1 MGIEDGADA
10 GTADEGLN
18 MAMYALVILIAV
30 FFITS
35 VVGVVTGSN
44 SLIAVPVMFQF
55 GVDPRVAIATNMFA
69 LVFMSVG
76 GSIPFLRKGSIDI
89 LKTAPLIGVTI
100 VGSAIGA
107 MIVGIVSGPGLKL
120 IVSVSMIFVAL
131 FTLLQPKAGLEE
143 RAEKGSYTLPLVF
156 GLTFVLGIYGGLFSG
171 GYVTM
176 LTAVYV
182 GIYGMRYGE
191 AVASTKLINVFSSA
205 IATGIFMWQ
214 GLVDYK
220 LGLILGAAM
229 FAGAFVGAHYVTKL
243 NDLWLRRIFLSTVFL
258 LAIKT
263 LYDFLQY

>member
-1 MGIEDGADA
+1 
-10 GTADEGLN
+10 
-18 MAMYALVILIAV
+18 MATYALVILIAV

-35 VVGVVTGSN
+35 VIGVVTGSN

-55 GVDPRVAIATNMFA
+55 GVDPRIAVATNMFA

-76 GSIPFLRKGSIDI
+76 GTIPFIKKRSINVKKI
-89 LKTAPLIGVTI
+89 APFIGITV
-100 VGSAIGA
+100 VSSAIGA
-107 MIVGIVSGPGLKL
+107 IIVGLVSGGGLKL

-131 FTLLQPKAGLEE
+131 FTLLRSKAGIENKADPG
-143 RAEKGSYTLPLVF
+143 RYTMPLVYA
-156 GLTFVLGIYGGLFSG
+156 LTFALGIYGGLFSG

-176 LTAVYV
+176 LTAIYV

-214 GLVDYK
+214 GLVDYE
-220 LGLILGAAM
+220 LGLMLGAAM
-229 FAGAFVGAHYVTKL
+229 FAGAYVGAHYVTKL
-243 NDLWLRRIFLSTVFL
+243 DDMWLRRIFLSTVFL

-263 LYDFLQY
+263 LYDLTQY